1 MEITQKER
9 SENIYGVCERKK
21 INGKKYQ
28 SSNYAKGKR
37 QRQKRF
43 WQVVKGNRHMK
54 IKIEWQGASQTL
66 SGFIGLYKICAN
78 FGFHK
83 FIQKLHEFYVMVN
96 MNDIY
101 TYSIF

>member
-1 MEITQKER
+1 
-9 SENIYGVCERKK
+9 
-21 INGKKYQ
+21 
-28 SSNYAKGKR
+28 
-37 QRQKRF
+37 
-43 WQVVKGNRHMK
+43 MK